1 MRDPRPGLAWSR
13 QRIAR
18 RVSYGCWMA
27 SPGWAEVR
35 RRWHREWIRRHGA
48 DPSCAVCGGGWNLAG
63 GDLHHRSYRRLGA
76 ECFEDLV
83 PLDRDCH
90 DRVHELWDTNPMW
103 RRIDRAFAN
112 DLIIGLLRNRSTGQQ
127 ET

>member
-18 RVSYGCWMA
+18 RVAYGCWMA

-35 RRWHREWIRRHGA
+35 RRWYQEWTRRYGIE
-48 DPSCAVCGGGWNLAG
+48 PCCAACGGEWSLAS
-63 GDLHHRSYRRLGA
+63 GDLHHRSYRRLGE
-76 ECFEDLV
+76 ECFEDLL

-90 DRVHELWDTNPMW
+90 DRLHAVWDTNPAW
-103 RRIDRAFAN
+103 RRIDRGYAN
-112 DLIIGLLRNRSTGQQ
+112 DLIVALLRRAA
-127 ET
+127 EPER